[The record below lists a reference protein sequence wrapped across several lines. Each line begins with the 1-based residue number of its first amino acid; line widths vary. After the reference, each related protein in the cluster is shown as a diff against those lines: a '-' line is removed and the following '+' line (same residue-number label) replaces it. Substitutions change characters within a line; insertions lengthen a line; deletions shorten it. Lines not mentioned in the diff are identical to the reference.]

1 MQKLFY
7 LDLINIMRISCY
19 VLVLISCSLAGFAQ
33 EDFDWVQDSVWN
45 ESLEDVIVTG
55 QINPQSVKKSVYE
68 VKVINR
74 STIESLAANS
84 LADVLNQSLNINI
97 VPNAQTGKSSVEMFG
112 LDGQYFKI
120 LIDNIPMVNDEGMGN
135 MADLT
140 QINLDDIERIEI
152 VEGAM
157 GVEYGANAVAGVI
170 NIITKKSSDNNWEI
184 TPYIQEE
191 SIGSEYNFTNQGRH
205 IQSIKVEKNINKN
218 WYANAMFTR
227 NNFNGFFN
235 EQKGKNHPLNDG
247 LRGHEWLP
255 KEQNNLKALVNY
267 RGKFNFFYKFEY
279 FDEQV
284 NRYSR
289 QVRTNFNPATQTS
302 NPTASD
308 DYFLSE
314 RFIHHINFNG
324 KALKQGSFDVSL
336 SFQEQRRDVE
346 MFNYRILNRERFNIE
361 KTEFESRRV
370 FFSRGSLN
378 NFIPWEKVKFQTG
391 YEINLIDGFASPMS
405 NPLGGDQIKRR
416 LDAYDLFTTAEI
428 RASNRLSFRPGAR
441 LMLTNQFDPLI
452 AASFT
457 TKYLFNN
464 GWEIRGILGT
474 APRVPNYD
482 ELYTFFVDSN
492 HDVRGNEDLNPEIGT
507 SAFLHLK
514 RKFWLN
520 NDNSK
525 WQIKFSSWY
534 IQVED
539 RIELTVINDMPLQ
552 YQFNNIDL
560 FRTWGIESAHSFQ
573 HKNLI
578 INAGASVVG
587 VSQQLESR
595 DFNED
600 YLYRLQANTNI
611 NYQLP
616 RWNTTLSMFYNYN
629 GPQFQFVQRQN
640 EDGGTELVRGKLAAF
655 AWFDASLRKDF
666 FDKKL
671 DLTLGA
677 RNLMDIKRVNT
688 TSTEGGAHSDAA
700 RSLLLGYGRS
710 FFLRIQYNF
719 NF

>member
-1 MQKLFY
+1 MKVTYSFVL
-7 LDLINIMRISCY
+7 LLIIGVQLY
-19 VLVLISCSLAGFAQ
+19 AQQ
-33 EDFDWVQDSVWN
+33 EDFDWIQDSVWN
-45 ESLEDVIVTG
+45 EQMEDVIVTG
-55 QINPQSVKKSVYE
+55 QINPQSVKESIYE

-74 STIESLAANS
+74 STIENLAANN

-140 QINLDDIERIEI
+140 QINIDDIERIEI

-157 GVEYGANAVAGVI
+157 GVEYGANAVSGVI
-170 NIITKKSSDNNWEI
+170 NIITKKSSENNWEI

-191 SIGSEYNFTNQGRH
+191 TIGKEYNVTDQGRH
-205 IQSIKVEKNINKN
+205 IQSIRIGKNINKN
-218 WYANAMFTR
+218 WYANAIFTR
-227 NNFNGFFN
+227 NNFNGFLN
-235 EQKGKNHPLNDG
+235 QQQGKNHPFNDG

-255 KEQNNLKALVNY
+255 KLQNNLKALLNY

-279 FDEQV
+279 FDEEV

-289 QVRTNFNPATQTS
+289 QVRSNYNPATQTS

-308 DYFLSE
+308 DNFFSE
-314 RFIHHINFNG
+314 RYIHHINLNG
-324 KALKQGSFDVSL
+324 KVFKQSKFDVSI
-336 SFQEQRRDVE
+336 SYQQQKRDVE
-346 MFNYRILNRERFNIE
+346 QFNYRILAGERFNIQR
-361 KTEFESRRV
+361 TEFESRRV
-370 FFSRGSLN
+370 FFSRGTLN
-378 NFIPWEKVKFQTG
+378 NFVPWEKVKLQTG
-391 YEINLIDGFASPMS
+391 YELNLINGFASPMS
-405 NPLGGDQIKRR
+405 NPLGGDQINRR
-416 LDAYDLFTTAEI
+416 LDAYDFFTTAEI
-428 RASNRLSFRPGAR
+428 RATSRLSFRPGAR

-457 TKYLFNN
+457 TKYLFPN

-492 HDVRGNEDLNPEIGT
+492 HDVRGNENLSPETGT
-507 SAFLHLK
+507 STFLHLK

-520 NDNSK
+520 NDETK
-525 WQIKFSSWY
+525 WQVKFSSWY
-534 IQVED
+534 IRVKD

-560 FRTWGIESAHSFQ
+560 FRTWGIENSHSFQ
-573 HKNLI
+573 HKNFNLNLGI
-578 INAGASVVG
+578 SVQG
-587 VSQQLESR
+587 VSQQLDSR
-595 DFNED
+595 DFD
-600 YLYRLQANTNI
+600 DDFLYRLQANTNI
-611 NYQLP
+611 NYRIP
-616 RWNTTLSMFYNYN
+616 KWDTTFSLFYNYN

-640 EDGGTELVRGKLAAF
+640 EDGETELVRGKLESF
-655 AWFDASLRKDF
+655 AWFDASIRKQF
-666 FDKKL
+666 INKRL

-677 RNLMDIKRVNT
+677 RNLMNIKQVNT
-688 TSTEGGAHSDAA
+688 TATEGGAHNDAA

-710 FFLRIQYNF
+710 FFLRIQYNL